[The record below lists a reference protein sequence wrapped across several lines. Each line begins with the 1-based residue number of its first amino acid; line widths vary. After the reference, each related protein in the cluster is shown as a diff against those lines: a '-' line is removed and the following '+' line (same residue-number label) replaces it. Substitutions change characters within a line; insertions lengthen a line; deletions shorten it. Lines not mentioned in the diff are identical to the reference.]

1 MSNIPRFDPKAKE
14 ALAAAQQVAI
24 ELGHKTIGSEH
35 LLYGILSQPQDGIP
49 VQINVIGNMTNT
61 EMLEDLKRT
70 GLGRFQKN
78 EPLNKFNNVLPEIS
92 PEFQQA
98 LDTAIS
104 VADQYGYSFIGLQ
117 HLLWGVLND
126 PKSNGVQIMN
136 LNEDGV
142 RRLRE
147 IIESVFEGYARSN
160 GVAIDSEESMMDAS
174 LGNGRRGKKGKSAL
188 SQFASNLNEKV
199 AKEEKFR
206 LLERDPEINRM
217 IQILSRKNKNNPVIL
232 GEAGV
237 GKTALVEGLA
247 HRINTKQVPEW
258 LQNKRIFSLDVASM
272 LAGSIFRGEFEQR
285 LKNVL
290 KEVEQDGEIILFI
303 DEVHQVI
310 GAGGGMDK
318 GPEMSSIL
326 KPALSRGEISI
337 IGATTDSEFR
347 IIKKDKA
354 FERRFQS
361 IRLEEPS
368 KEETAKIVKGAKA
381 LYEDHHQAV
390 FPDKLIPRLVDLAD
404 RFIPERFFPDKAFD
418 LLDESLVRARINA
431 YEKASI
437 KDPVKEE
444 QWKNIEA
451 QILELIKQKN
461 EAIMH
466 KDVDLADRLSG
477 LQTGLEQQLSDLN
490 LDNQKL
496 KKNSIVSE
504 EILDKTTSEIS
515 GVPIVRISA
524 NVFTQIQT
532 LSEKLKAVLFGQ
544 DEAIDTVSN
553 SLKLSYAGVNPNAGP
568 IGSFL
573 LLGPT
578 GVGKTELVK
587 QVTRDLFGD
596 PKKYLLKID
605 MSEFRERHNLSRLL
619 GAPAGYVGYDDSPQL
634 TDFIRRKP
642 FSVILFDEIEKG
654 HPEVLNILLQMLDEG
669 RVTDAKGETVDCS
682 NTLIFLTS
690 NLGRNQLN
698 KFASKIGFATKMT
711 TSDEQEYSV
720 IKEQIL
726 EAMEKTI
733 RPEILGRITGKI
745 VFKPITQQVLEKV
758 VVKELNLIQQ
768 HLFKQGKTITF
779 DVSLIELIKS
789 KLTKTIE
796 YGAREVKATVA
807 QIVQAPLADYILN
820 NPRSSNLQVSAVDN
834 EVQVTVNE
842 TKKLSRV
849 A

>member
-35 LLYGILSQPQDGIP
+35 LLYGILSQPQDGMP